1 MELEGYANFEKIA
14 EGGMAVL
21 YRAVQE
27 SLGRDV
33 AVKVLSQH
41 MSEVPGVSD
50 YFEQE
55 SRIVARLDHPNI
67 IRVIDR
73 GVTPS
78 GEPFFVMDY
87 VDGTSL
93 SQALKHQQLNFKQKI
108 RVTLQLAKA
117 LSYAHKNGVI
127 HRDMKPANVLLDKA
141 GNVRIVDFGIAQ
153 LVQES
158 ALLEG
163 TTACRKLASEGVMG
177 TPNFMAP
184 EQREGGGITP
194 QADIYAL
201 GVIMYL
207 MFTGC
212 LPSENHPP
220 AKQVKDTIPGALSD
234 LIESLLVEQPE
245 LRPDSADLIVEF
257 ILRASKG
264 AHLNAKQKEK
274 ATRTL
279 PVKDK
284 FSVLDLVQDN
294 EFGAL
299 YLVQNLENQKL
310 MVMKKRPAAARG
322 YQESQLLMQLHHPN
336 IIHILG
342 VNRNER
348 IFIVVMEYLH
358 GGSLQNRIARP
369 FTLARF
375 KKLALQMVEAMS
387 FAHQNRIYHGNL
399 RPQNIVF
406 ASDDQVKIT
415 DFGFE
420 PHYHE
425 SIGDN
430 WYQREGEEVSEKGDI
445 FSMGVIFYQMLT
457 AQIPK
462 WRLGKLITNKQ
473 FKKIPQELAHLIEQ
487 MLVLNPTNRIDTFDV
502 VKETLLSMDEDN
514 LSSISKD
521 SEVGKTT
528 SAAKRKKAWWGWAIS
543 IATLA
548 ASVGLWLFSK
558 EVVMVLKE
566 LLRQLAHL

>member
-1 MELEGYANFEKIA
+1 MELEGYTNFDKIA

-27 SLGRDV
+27 SLDREV
-33 AVKVLSQH
+33 AIKVLSHH
-41 MSEVPGVSD
+41 MSEVPGVKD

-73 GVTPS
+73 GVTPG

-93 SQALKHQQLNFKQKI
+93 SYALKHQQLNFKQKI
-108 RVTLQLAKA
+108 RITLQLAKA

-184 EQREGGGITP
+184 EQREGGSITP
-194 QADIYAL
+194 QSDIYAL

-212 LPSENHPP
+212 LPTENHPP
-220 AKQVKDTIPGALSD
+220 AKQVKDSIPSALSD
-234 LIESLLVEQPE
+234 LIESLLEAQPE
-245 LRPDSADLIVEF
+245 QRPESADLIVEF

-264 AHLNAKQKEK
+264 AHLNAKQKETARK
-274 ATRTL
+274 SL
-279 PVKDK
+279 PVREK
-284 FSVLDLVQDN
+284 FSILDLVQDD
-294 EFGAL
+294 EFGSL

-310 MVMKKRPAAARG
+310 MVMKKRPVTARG
-322 YQESQLLMQLHHPN
+322 YQESLLLKQLHHPN

-348 IFIVVMEYLH
+348 IFIVVMEYLK

-369 FTLARF
+369 YALERF
-375 KKLALQMVEAMS
+375 KKLALQMAEAVS
-387 FAHQNRIYHGNL
+387 FAHQNRITHGNL
-399 RPQNIVF
+399 RPQNILF
-406 ASDDQVKIT
+406 ATDEQVKIT
-415 DFGFE
+415 DFGFD
-420 PHYHE
+420 PHYQQCVD
-425 SIGDN
+425 GN
-430 WYQREGEEVSEKGDI
+430 WYQREGEAFSVQGDV
-445 FSMGVIFYQMLT
+445 FSLGVIFYQMLT

-462 WRLGKLITNKQ
+462 WRLGKLIASKQ
-473 FKKIPQELAHLIEQ
+473 FKRAPQQLTELIEN
-487 MLVLNPTNRIDTFDV
+487 MLLLNPNNRIESMEV
-502 VKETLLSMDEDN
+502 VKECLQGMDGSALVDEFDGDE
-514 LSSISKD
+514 SIDLVKKKPKKTRLAWALV
-521 SEVGKTT
+521 VG
-528 SAAKRKKAWWGWAIS
+528 
-543 IATLA
+543 TLA
-548 ASVGLWLFSK
+548 ASLGWFLFGHDVS
-558 EVVMVLKE
+558 VFLKNF
-566 LLRQLAHL
+566 LN